1 MTIEFR
7 PPRPDEEPALRS
19 LFTEAFGDAAFT
31 DLFFQAGFSPAR
43 CLTAVDETILA
54 ALHWFDCTLEGQ
66 RAAYIYGIATF
77 EAHRGLGI
85 GSQLIRAALTH
96 LKQEGCGPVFLVP
109 AEPSLFG
116 YYERFGF
123 RAVSTIQ
130 ESSVTAAAPLPIRHL
145 DPAEYADLR
154 RAYLPAHSLIQE
166 GACLALLD
174 GYAKLYATDHAVA
187 AVTEGMVWELL
198 GDFSDAPGLIAAL
211 GLPQATVRTPGTG
224 RPFAMGLHTEK
235 TVYLG
240 LALD

>member
-7 PPRPDEEPALRS
+7 PPRPDEEPALRN

-31 DLFFQAGFSPAR
+31 DLFFRTGFSPAR
-43 CLTAVDETILA
+43 CLTAFDGRLLA

-85 GSQLIRAALTH
+85 GSRLIRAALTH
-96 LKQEGCGPVFLVP
+96 LNCPVFLVP

-123 RAVSTIQ
+123 HAVSTIR
-130 ESSVTAAAPLPIRHL
+130 EETVTASAPIPILPL
-145 DPAEYADLR
+145 DPAEYAALR
-154 RAYLPAHSLIQE
+154 RTYLPAHSLIQE
-166 GACLALLD
+166 GPCLALLD
-174 GYAKLYATDHAVA
+174 GYADLYATDHAVA

-198 GDFSDAPGLIAAL
+198 GDSSDAPGLIAAL
-211 GLPQATVRTPGTG
+211 GLPSATVRTPGPG
-224 RPFAMGLHTEK
+224 RPFAMGLNADSP
-235 TVYLG
+235 VYLG